1 MNNRIYPFEGKFR
14 LSAIQDSS
22 YSVEIKLNGFLIVY
36 LSKLRTLN
44 GDGPCFIVK
53 QNSIMMKRLRVGLGL
68 ELRCWSPKN
77 AYAAKYFKAKTKH
90 ITLQHDGPFRGHYL
104 VGLTIEAE
112 KGFDSE
118 REMEGLLARIPKAQN
133 EGEARSGTERRQVS
147 LPGNPNFRNRLDERR
162 SGVDRRSG
170 RERRKIIS
178 LQNRELR
185 S

>member
-1 MNNRIYPFEGKFR
+1 
-14 LSAIQDSS
+14 LSALQDSL
-22 YSVEIKLNGFLIVY
+22 YSAEIRLDGFLIVY
-36 LSKLRTLN
+36 LSKLRLRN
-44 GDGPCFIVK
+44 GDGPCVIVK

-77 AYAAKYFKAKTKH
+77 AYAVKYFKAKIKH
-90 ITLQHDGPFRGHYL
+90 ITLQHDGPFTGHYL

-112 KGFDSE
+112 KSFDSE
-118 REMEGLLARIPKAQN
+118 KEMEGLLAKDLKVQK
-133 EGEARSGTERRQVS
+133 EGETRLGTERRQVS
-147 LPGNPNFRNRLDERR
+147 TPGYPSFRNRFDERR